1 MAVENYSGGGG
12 STVDRQSIYNQA
24 EPAIAA
30 SDAVNWAWGL
40 STGQGQMIGGQTR
53 PTDPQKV
60 FGVGPPVPG
69 KGGSLSTSLNRIP
82 RYFQAPGQPAT
93 YKSLDAALTQLHSL
107 PPDKLKAYTQKL
119 YAAGLYPDSAYSK
132 GQLPPS
138 GQVVTDTDVKATINL
153 IATAQRYIE
162 YDRDPQG
169 NVIGRKIH
177 KTIDEIINEFTAAGE
192 GQNKLKQGSA
202 KTQGSVYQ
210 VTTSD
215 PATIRSQVTS
225 VARALLGRDVN
236 DQEQAALV
244 EQMLNAERAPQ
255 EAAIKAG
262 QQADAGGDVRLATA
276 RVDTE
281 ARLKER
287 LQAQNP
293 AEAQAYGEM
302 NYVNIMRQMIGGG
315 GQGAA

>member
-1 MAVENYSGGGG
+1 MAVGDYAGGGG
-12 STVDRQSIYNQA
+12 TDRSSIYNQA
-24 EPAIAA
+24 APAIAA

-40 STGQGQMIGGQTR
+40 SQGQEQIIGGQTKDT
-53 PTDPQKV
+53 PGQKV
-60 FGVGPPVPG
+60 FGIGKPVPG
-69 KGGSLSTSLNRIP
+69 KGGSLSTALSGTP
-82 RYFQAPGQPAT
+82 RYYQTPGQPAT
-93 YKSLDAALTQLHSL
+93 YTSLDAALTQLHGL

-138 GQVVTDTDVKATINL
+138 GLVVTDTDVKATINL
-153 IATAQRYIE
+153 ISTAQRYIE
-162 YDRDPQG
+162 YDRDADG
-169 NVIGRKIH
+169 KVIGRKVR
-177 KTIDEIINEFTAAGE
+177 KTIDEIINEFTAANE
-192 GQNKLKQGSA
+192 GQKKLEQA
-202 KTQGSVYQ
+202 AAQRQGSVYQ

-225 VARALLGRDVN
+225 VARALLGRDVS

-244 EQMLNAERAPQ
+244 DQMLNAERAPQ
-255 EAAIKAG
+255 EAAIRAG

-287 LQAQNP
+287 LEAQNP

-302 NYVNIMRQMIGGG
+302 NYVDIMRQMIGGG
-315 GQGAA
+315 GQQNG